1 MRFYLLIFSFSL
13 LVGSVGAE
21 PIKIVLAGDS
31 TVATLLNPPKDRP
44 RLSGWGQMLGE
55 FMPGATVINH
65 ARSGTSTK
73 SFRDLGL
80 WERVS
85 PHIAI
90 SHSAF
95 KADDSVFA
103 ARILWKDWLR

>member
-1 MRFYLLIFSFSL
+1 MRRSLLIVSL
-13 LVGSVGAE
+13 SILVGSLRVE
-21 PIKIVLAGDS
+21 PVKIVLAGDS
-31 TVATLLNPPKDRP
+31 TVATQLSPPKDRP
-44 RLSGWGQMLGE
+44 TLAGWGQMLGE